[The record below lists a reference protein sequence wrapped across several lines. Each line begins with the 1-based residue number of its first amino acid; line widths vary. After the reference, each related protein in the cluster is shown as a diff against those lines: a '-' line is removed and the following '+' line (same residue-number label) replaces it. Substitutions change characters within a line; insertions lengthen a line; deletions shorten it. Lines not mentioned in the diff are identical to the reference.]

1 MNTKRFSSNSQA
13 QIAKLCIFHPPR
25 LAFWAASLALLLTFN
40 LDTASLH
47 AQTWT
52 GATSGNFGTSTNWSS
67 TPGFTSTTDLIFDA
81 TSANSTTASPSFLG
95 AARTIRSITFGADAD
110 TDFMTLL
117 ATTSADSTAA
127 NLQMGSNSINASI
140 VVDPGATG
148 NFQLGGN
155 STGTVRLD
163 GNLLVDHNGSGNLT
177 IKGIST
183 QGAAQVRYITKNG
196 SGTLVLGSGTNVLNL
211 YQGGLILNTGTVV
224 ARQYSDILGEG
235 TATLTLN
242 GGVLKFSNAS
252 GLSFGRN
259 TTVAGETKIITS
271 NSGGGAGLNYT
282 LGALSIGSNTLSV
295 DGQDFASGT
304 GQVTFGATTLTGNA
318 IVNVAKPTSGT
329 GNTNL
334 NLGAVGDGGSGYG
347 ITKNGNGSLTINGTS
362 TFTGKTIVNAGTLVI
377 GVAGAIN
384 SSSSVSVASG
394 ATLSNNNTLTALS
407 SALILNPG
415 ASLSGSGAFAPVAMT
430 LVADLTGG
438 NGSFSSINAGTT
450 SLTKS
455 GGMEFTLSNMTDGS
469 YVVFSGSALSGSF
482 SSVTVGGVALSDL
495 GSGNFGGTVGG
506 FDYAFT
512 NSTNT
517 LGITTVPEPTTW
529 TLVGLGGVLLIFR
542 VLKSRQASASE
553 ASASRV

>member
-1 MNTKRFSSNSQA
+1 
-13 QIAKLCIFHPPR
+13 
-25 LAFWAASLALLLTFN
+25 
-40 LDTASLH
+40 
-47 AQTWT
+47 
-52 GATSGNFGTSTNWSS
+52 
-67 TPGFTSTTDLIFDA
+67 
-81 TSANSTTASPSFLG
+81 
-95 AARTIRSITFGADAD
+95 
-110 TDFMTLL
+110 
-117 ATTSADSTAA
+117 
-127 NLQMGSNSINASI
+127 
-140 VVDPGATG
+140 
-148 NFQLGGN
+148 
-155 STGTVRLD
+155 
-163 GNLLVDHNGSGNLT
+163 
-177 IKGIST
+177 
-183 QGAAQVRYITKNG
+183 
-196 SGTLVLGSGTNVLNL
+196 
-211 YQGGLILNTGTVV
+211 
-224 ARQYSDILGEG
+224 
-235 TATLTLN
+235 
-242 GGVLKFSNAS
+242 
-252 GLSFGRN
+252 
-259 TTVAGETKIITS
+259 
-271 NSGGGAGLNYT
+271 
-282 LGALSIGSNTLSV
+282 
-295 DGQDFASGT
+295 
-304 GQVTFGATTLTGNA
+304 
-318 IVNVAKPTSGT
+318 
-329 GNTNL
+329 
-334 NLGAVGDGGSGYG
+334 
-347 ITKNGNGSLTINGTS
+347 
-362 TFTGKTIVNAGTLVI
+362 LVI

-469 YVVFSGSALSGSF
+469 YVVFSGSSLSGSF

-529 TLVGLGGVLLIFR
+529 MLVGLGGVLLIFR